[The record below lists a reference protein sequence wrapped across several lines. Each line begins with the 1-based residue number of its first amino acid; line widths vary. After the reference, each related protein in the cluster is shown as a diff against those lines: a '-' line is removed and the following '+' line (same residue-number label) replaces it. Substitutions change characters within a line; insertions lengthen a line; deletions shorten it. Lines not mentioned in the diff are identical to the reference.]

1 MGFWD
6 LEFRRKSWVR
16 DGDLG
21 FSNLMRG
28 KDRCLVNIFLKNVE
42 DDN

>member
-6 LEFRRKSWVR
+6 LELRRKSWAR

-21 FSNLMRG
+21 LSNSMRG
-28 KDRCLVNIFLKNVE
+28 KDRCSVNTLLKNVE